1 MRTPVALTQETTR
14 SNLGISEVLDKKK
27 KKRRTRLKRVWIRVC
42 KSLNATVRD
51 GFYPTIKKT

>member
-27 KKRRTRLKRVWIRVC
+27 KRTRLKRVWIRVC